1 MRRVQRV
8 AGIDRPETVIVLR
21 GGPAR
26 RALFLYGSFR
36 VPVDLVLCQLPRLTG
51 SRVGYHVANT
61 TKSGWARGSD
71 DLHSAKTG
79 TWDESSQ
86 LVRLP
91 SQCEMEVS
99 MSTVSVRHSAG
110 RASGRQLA
118 AIAVLIVMLGMI
130 FGVIGPVLPAQANQP
145 YVEGTVVCVD
155 GVVMIQWKAYSWL
168 QTGGPGS
175 GNPDI
180 VVRFDSVP
188 VASGAFTAEN
198 GYEFSGQNPWPNPD
212 IQLPGQAPDTVYV
225 LVYAAAPFDNG
236 TGQGTSTRRTVTL
249 PAGFAEECAPTTTTT
264 QPPSTTTT
272 APPTTTTTE
281 PPTTTTTEPP
291 TTTTTEPPTTTTT
304 EPPTTTTTEPPTT
317 TTTAPPTTTT
327 TGPPTASPDA
337 ETGVLGIQVSL
348 PANAQV
354 NQVTQQTLPFTGITT
369 GSMAVLAAALAGA
382 GLLLLLAGRQHDE
395 KRPGRSWN

>member
-1 MRRVQRV
+1 
-8 AGIDRPETVIVLR
+8 
-21 GGPAR
+21 
-26 RALFLYGSFR
+26 
-36 VPVDLVLCQLPRLTG
+36 
-51 SRVGYHVANT
+51 
-61 TKSGWARGSD
+61 
-71 DLHSAKTG
+71 
-79 TWDESSQ
+79 
-86 LVRLP
+86 
-91 SQCEMEVS
+91 
-99 MSTVSVRHSAG
+99 MSTVSVRHTGSNV
-110 RASGRQLA
+110 SGRQLA
-118 AIAVLIVMLGMI
+118 AIVVLMLMLGMI

-155 GVVMIQWKAYSWL
+155 GVVMIQWKAWSWL

-225 LVYAAAPFDNG
+225 LVYANAPFDNG

-249 PAGFAEECAPTTTTT
+249 PAGFAEECVPSTTTTQPPTTTTT
-264 QPPSTTTT
+264 QPPTTTT
-272 APPTTTTTE
+272 QPPTTTTTQPPTTTTTQPPTTTTTQPPTTTTTE

-304 EPPTTTTTEPPTT
+304 G
-317 TTTAPPTTTT
+317 APTTTT
-327 TGPPTASPDA
+327 TGPPTASPEAD
-337 ETGVLGIQVSL
+337 TGVLGIQVSL

-354 NQVTQQTLPFTGITT
+354 NQVTQETLPFTGISS
-369 GSMAVLAAALAGA
+369 GSIALLAAAMVGA
-382 GLLLLLAGRQHDE
+382 GLLLLLAARQNGE
-395 KRPGRSWN
+395 KSPGRSWN